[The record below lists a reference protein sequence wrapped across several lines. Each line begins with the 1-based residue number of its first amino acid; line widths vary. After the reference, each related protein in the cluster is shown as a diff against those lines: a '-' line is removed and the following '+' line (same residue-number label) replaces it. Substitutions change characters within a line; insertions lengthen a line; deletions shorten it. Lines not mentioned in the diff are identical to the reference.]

1 MDWQPLAITV
11 AKVGLVLFVVVTAI
25 AYCVWFERRL
35 LAVIQKRLGPNRVGP
50 FGLLQ
55 PLADGI
61 KFVFKEDI
69 IPHDVNKFLYVIAP
83 MVALIPALMTFAVI
97 PFAGAITLPV
107 VGDVPLYITNLN
119 VGLLYVFALTSLGV
133 YGIVLAGWSSNS
145 KYSLLGALRSSAQM
159 VSYELALGLSV
170 VGVLIQTGSLDLVE
184 ITKAQSGWMGLQWSV
199 FWFQPL
205 GFLIFLISAIA
216 ETNRVPFDLPE
227 AETELVA
234 GFHTEYSS
242 LKFALF
248 FLAEYAAMITASSI
262 ATTLFFG
269 GWNGPGV
276 AQFPILGLFY
286 FVAKVTAFLF
296 FYIWIRGT
304 LPRFRYDQLMDFGWK
319 LLLPLA
325 IVNIVL
331 TATVKLVLSL
341 YPSLNP
347 FGAGN

>member
-1 MDWQPLAITV
+1 
-11 AKVGLVLFVVVTAI
+11 
-25 AYCVWFERRL
+25 
-35 LAVIQKRLGPNRVGP
+35 
-50 FGLLQ
+50 
-55 PLADGI
+55 
-61 KFVFKEDI
+61 
-69 IPHDVNKFLYVIAP
+69 
-83 MVALIPALMTFAVI
+83 
-97 PFAGAITLPV
+97 
-107 VGDVPLYITNLN
+107 
-119 VGLLYVFALTSLGV
+119 
-133 YGIVLAGWSSNS
+133 
-145 KYSLLGALRSSAQM
+145 
-159 VSYELALGLSV
+159 
-170 VGVLIQTGSLDLVE
+170 
-184 ITKAQSGWMGLQWSV
+184 
-199 FWFQPL
+199 
-205 GFLIFLISAIA
+205 
-216 ETNRVPFDLPE
+216 
-227 AETELVA
+227 
-234 GFHTEYSS
+234 
-242 LKFALF
+242 
-248 FLAEYAAMITASSI
+248 MITASSI